1 MAETLEVLERSDK
14 SDRLWTIDWAILTG
28 QQASEHVGLEGTQVA
43 LMETNWPIRTAH
55 RRHGDPDES
64 DASRAESHAS
74 LLPKVTRRGKYYH

>member
-55 RRHGDPDES
+55 RRHV
-64 DASRAESHAS
+64 S
-74 LLPKVTRRGKYYH
+74 LSQPCRSSAQGFSEYQSTQVPK